1 MKGYWLMLRTEIADQ
16 KAPEECGKL
25 WAPIAGNF
33 GARLNPTKV
42 TPILKETRGARV
54 VIVEFPSLEQAKA
67 CYDDP
72 AYPEAMRF
80 APQMSKRELL
90 VFRGLAA
97 LKAVRIE

>member
-1 MKGYWLMLRTEIADQ
+1 M
-16 KAPEECGKL
+16 
-25 WAPIAGNF
+25 
-33 GARLNPTKV
+33 
-42 TPILKETRGARV
+42 
-54 VIVEFPSLEQAKA
+54 EFPSLEQAKA